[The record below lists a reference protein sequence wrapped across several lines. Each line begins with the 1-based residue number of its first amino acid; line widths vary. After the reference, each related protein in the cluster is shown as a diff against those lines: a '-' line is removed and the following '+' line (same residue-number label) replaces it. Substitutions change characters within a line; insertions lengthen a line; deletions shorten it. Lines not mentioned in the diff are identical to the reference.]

1 MTDTDAPTTG
11 PTTGPITGPTTGPI
25 VGPAGGQITDPL
37 PGPDGGDEPLRFGP
51 NAFDADPEALA
62 HPQPGYTEMRETTP
76 VMRIP
81 DGPIVL
87 TRHDDVMF
95 ALKNPELFSSVNAIE
110 IGNIRPLIPLQ
121 IDPPDHVKY
130 RRLLDPIFAP
140 REMAK
145 LEPKVRALVNDLI
158 DEFIE
163 RGECE
168 FSADLAIPLP
178 CRVFLEILGLP
189 IEHLDRFLRWKD
201 DIIRPAVESMDE
213 AKVVQHEA
221 GQAIYD
227 YFSPVISDR
236 RANPRDDLI
245 TLFVQAEID
254 GHNLDDD
261 EVADIC
267 FLMMIA
273 GLDTVTATLTCSISN
288 LAQHAER
295 RDAIVADLG
304 LVPAAVE
311 ELMRW
316 ETPVPALPRRATQ
329 DIEMRGETIK
339 AGENVVCL
347 LGSANIDPAEFPKP
361 DDIDFTRSGNR
372 HLSFGGGV
380 HRCLGSHLARLE
392 LRVAME
398 EIHRRMPDYAIK
410 AGERPVYTS
419 GLRAVEYL
427 PLVFSA
433 GSRVGSGSRA

>member
-1 MTDTDAPTTG
+1 MTDIDAAPNPPGATTTQ
-11 PTTGPITGPTTGPI
+11 PQ
-25 VGPAGGQITDPL
+25 AEGGAE
-37 PGPDGGDEPLRFGP
+37 EPLRFGP
-51 NAFDADPEALA
+51 NSFGADPEALA
-62 HPQPGYTEMRETTP
+62 HPQPGYTELRETMP
-76 VMRIP
+76 VMRVP

-95 ALKNPELFSSVNAIE
+95 ALKNPDLFSSVNAIE

-189 IEHLDRFLRWKD
+189 FEHLDRFLQWKD
-201 DIIRPAVESMDE
+201 DIIRPGVDSMDE
-213 AKVVQHEA
+213 AKAVQGEA
-221 GQAIYD
+221 GRAIYD
-227 YFSPVISDR
+227 YFAPLITDR
-236 RANPRDDLI
+236 RENPRDDLI
-245 TLFVQAEID
+245 TLFVEAEIE
-254 GHNLDDD
+254 GHNLNDD

-273 GLDTVTATLTCSISN
+273 GLDTVTATLTCSVSH
-288 LAQHAER
+288 LAQHSDR

-316 ETPVPALPRRATQ
+316 ETPVPGLPRRATQ
-329 DIEMRGETIK
+329 DIEIRGEMIK

-347 LGSANIDPAEFPKP
+347 LGSANIDPEEFPEP

-372 HLSFGGGV
+372 HLAFGGGV

-410 AGERPVYTS
+410 EGEQPVYTS

-433 GSRVGSGSRA
+433 GTRVGSGVQA